1 MEQLLEILFVLG
13 SDSGIELQM
22 ISLDTF
28 CAVDR
33 ISKLRSLFLYC
44 FKILQVPIC
53 FGARLSNF

>member
-28 CAVDR
+28 YAVDR
-33 ISKLRSLFLYC
+33 ISKLGPLFLYC
-44 FKILQVPIC
+44 FKILQVPKRYLFWC
-53 FGARLSNF
+53 